1 MIDKFHLTTVVFLL
15 IFLLSSCGFKPIYSK
30 NTYQN
35 NNDYIATLKSDNS
48 LSIKEVFRDLFNN
61 NSKEKNYKLEIN
73 ITERSIP
80 TVTGSDGTVTKY
92 KIEIYAKFDLIEIS
106 NNKLIYTNYSRG
118 FNDYLVVS
126 SEYSTEQNK
135 NVALSLATREA
146 LQILITKSQNHLA
159 KISE

>member
-30 NTYQN
+30 NSYQN